1 MTAPPLRPHASGA
14 VDPLPTFVTTL
25 GDSSDGELHDVG
37 RLPHMHSAE
46 EIAKL
51 FPLIT
56 AAPLQPNAE
65 DWEPPPEVNVESLKM
80 KSEKTMRS
88 RKAAGFRIEK

>member
-1 MTAPPLRPHASGA
+1 M
-14 VDPLPTFVTTL
+14 PTFLLNLDT
-25 GDSSDGELHDVG
+25 EMEMHDVG

-51 FPLIT
+51 FPLIA

-65 DWEPPPEVNVESLKM
+65 DWEPLPEVNVESLK
-80 KSEKTMRS
+80 KKGERPMRL
-88 RKAAGFRIEK
+88 RKGVEVRIEK